1 MKSEPIIALPDFNA
15 MNDDEFRAE
24 VRAFLEKH
32 YPQRLRNILR
42 RARWSDVK
50 DWYLTLSGHGWLAPN
65 WPREHGGMGLDA
77 GKMMILLEEQE
88 RHGVARVPDHGI
100 VQVGPI
106 IMKYGTDEQKKYY
119 LPKILAGQHIWA
131 QGYSEPNAGSDLASL
146 RTEAVPDGADFIVNG
161 QKIWTTL
168 AHDATHIYL
177 LVRTDKQAKKQAGIS
192 FLLVDAK
199 APGITIRPIRNLA
212 GHEEFCEVFFE
223 NVRVPQANLVGGLNQ
238 GWTVAKALLSF
249 ERVNIGSPRRPQ
261 YALQRLEQLA
271 RAKGLFDDPGF
282 VDKFTV
288 LRLDIADLAS
298 LYTRYAEVVKRGEE
312 LGQEV
317 SMLKIWAMEAWQ
329 RLTELLLET
338 AQEYGCVPGG
348 LAIDGVE
355 VDVLSPFYYARAG
368 TIYGGSSEIQRNI
381 LAKYVLK
388 LPS

>member
-1 MKSEPIIALPDFNA
+1 MTLPDFNA
-15 MNDDEFRAE
+15 MSDEEFRTE
-24 VRAFLEKH
+24 VRAFFARH
-32 YPQRLRNILR
+32 YPQHLRNLLR
-42 RARWSDVK
+42 RARWSEIR
-50 DWYLTLSGHGWLAPN
+50 DWYLTLSQHGWIAPN
-65 WPREHGGMGLDA
+65 WPREHGGMGLDT
-77 GKMMILLEEQE
+77 GKLMILLEEQE
-88 RHGVARVPDHGI
+88 RYGVVRVPDHGM

-106 IMKYGTDEQKKYY
+106 IMKYGSAEQQQYY
-119 LPKILAGQHIWA
+119 LPKILSGEHIWA

-161 QKIWTTL
+161 QKTWTTL

-177 LVRTDKQAKKQAGIS
+177 LVRTDKQAKKQQGIS

-199 APGITIRPIRNLA
+199 SPGITIRPIRNLA
-212 GHEEFCEVFFE
+212 GHEEFCEVFLE
-223 NVRVPQANLVGGLNQ
+223 NVRVPQANLVGELNQ

-261 YALQRLEQLA
+261 YALKRLEMLA

-282 VDKFTV
+282 VDKFTA

-298 LYTRYAEVVKRGEE
+298 LYARYVEIVKRGDE
-312 LGQEV
+312 LGQDV

-329 RLTELLLET
+329 RLTDLLLET
-338 AQEYGCVPGG
+338 AQEYGCMPGE

-355 VDVLSPFYYARAG
+355 VDVLSPFYYARPG

-381 LAKYVLK
+381 LAKYVLR
-388 LPS
+388 LPSQ

>member
-1 MKSEPIIALPDFNA
+1 M
-15 MNDDEFRAE
+15 R
-24 VRAFLEKH
+24 
-32 YPQRLRNILR
+32 
-42 RARWSDVK
+42 
-50 DWYLTLSGHGWLAPN
+50 DWYLTLSRHGWIAPN

-77 GKMMILLEEQE
+77 GKLMILFEEQE
-88 RHGVARVPDHGI
+88 RYGVARVPDHGI

-106 IMKYGTDEQKKYY
+106 LMKYGSDEQQQYY
-119 LPKILAGQHIWA
+119 LPKILAGEHLWA

-146 RTEAVPDGADFIVNG
+146 ATSAVPDGTDFIVNG

-168 AHDATHIYL
+168 AHDATHLYL
-177 LVRTDKQAKKQAGIS
+177 LVRTDKQAKKQEGIS
-192 FLLVDAK
+192 FLLADAK

-223 NVRVPQANLVGGLNQ
+223 NVRVPQANLVGGLNR

-261 YALQRLEQLA
+261 YALTRLAQLA

-288 LRLDIADLAS
+288 LRLDMADLAS
-298 LYTRYAEVVKRGEE
+298 LYARYVEIVKRGDE
-312 LGQEV
+312 LGQDV
-317 SMLKIWAMEAWQ
+317 SMLKIWAMETWQ
-329 RLTELLLET
+329 RITDLLLET
-338 AQEYGCVPGG
+338 AQEYGCMPGD
-348 LAIDGVE
+348 LDIDGVA
-355 VDVLSPFYYARAG
+355 VDVLSPFYYARPG

-381 LAKYVLK
+381 LAKYVLQ